1 MFMCINAE
9 VLRAQL
15 PITQRLAYFN
25 AGWSG
30 PLPDSVVSAMRSRLQ
45 LEAERGPASREAF
58 IEHLDITEALRQQI
72 AATVGAQPAEIV
84 LTQNTTEGMNIVIN
98 GLNWQRG
105 DRIIT
110 TTAEHSS
117 GLIPCYYLQRR
128 YGLDLSFVRTT
139 ASDSPDAM
147 LAKFA
152 AAIIPGTKLVV
163 LSHISYSTGQIF
175 PLRQI
180 SELAHEVGARVLVDA
195 AQCLGHLP
203 LNLAANG
210 VDYYAMA
217 GHKWLL
223 GPDGQG
229 ALFIRRDLIADLE
242 PMFVAHA
249 AADSLDFEGGGF
261 HPAVD
266 TIAKFTLTSASTALR
281 VGMHAALML
290 YRDAGPDAAWQRIQS
305 LAAYASEKLAQV
317 EGVSL
322 FSPVSPEHQSGLVAF
337 RIAGLSASRIAEYME
352 VREGVVARSVA
363 EVEAVRLSTHYFNTT
378 TELDR
383 AVAVIRRIAREG
395 IPDEITG
402 APPWHRSP
410 QHSAGLAPGSP

>member
-1 MFMCINAE
+1 MWIHAE
-9 VLRAQL
+9 ALRAQL
-15 PITQRLAYFN
+15 PITQHLAYLN
-25 AGWSG
+25 TGWSG
-30 PLPDSVVSAMRSRLQ
+30 PLPNSVVSAMHSRLQ

-58 IEHLDITEALRQQI
+58 IEYLETTDALRQQI
-72 AATVGAQPAEIV
+72 AATVGAQPAEIA

-105 DRIIT
+105 DRIVT

-128 YGLDLSFVRTT
+128 YGVDLGFVRTD
-139 ASDSPDAM
+139 ASDSPDEM

-152 AAIIPGTKLVV
+152 AAIRSGTKLVV
-163 LSHISYSTGQIF
+163 LSHISYSTGQVF
-175 PLRQI
+175 PLKQI
-180 SELAHEVGARVLVDA
+180 NELAHEVDARVLVDA
-195 AQCLGHLP
+195 AQGLGHLP
-203 LNLAANG
+203 LNLTADDA
-210 VDYYAMA
+210 DYYAMA

-242 PMFVAHA
+242 PVFVAHA
-249 AADSLDFEGGGF
+249 AADSLDFAGGGI

-281 VGMHAALML
+281 AGMHAALVL
-290 YRDAGPDAAWQRIQS
+290 YRASGPDAVWQRIRA
-305 LAAYASEKLAQV
+305 LATYASDQLAQV
-317 EGVSL
+317 EGVNLS
-322 FSPVSPEHQSGLVAF
+322 SPVSAEHQAGLVAF
-337 RIAGLSASRIAEYME
+337 RIPGLPASRIAEYLE

-363 EVEAVRLSTHYFNTT
+363 EVDAVRLSTHYFNTEA
-378 TELDR
+378 ELDH
-383 AVAVIRRIAREG
+383 AVAVIRRVAREG

-402 APPWHRSP
+402 APLWSRS
-410 QHSAGLAPGSP
+410 